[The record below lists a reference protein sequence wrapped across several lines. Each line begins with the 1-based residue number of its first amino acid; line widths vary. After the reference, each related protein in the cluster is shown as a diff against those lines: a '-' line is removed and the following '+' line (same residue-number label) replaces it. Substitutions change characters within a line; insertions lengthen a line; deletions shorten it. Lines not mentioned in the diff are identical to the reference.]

1 MESWNRALADLA
13 GDGLVSLKR
22 QAFLLCGDDHQAE
35 DLVQDALVRAFGRSL
50 RAPRPESVEAY
61 VRKIM
66 MNLFIDRARRQS
78 RWNRAAPLLAADQ
91 EDIPDPADE
100 IVARDVIRAALDGL
114 SPRQRAC
121 VVMRYYLDLP
131 VTQVAADLGV
141 AEGTVKRYLSE
152 AMPRIAARLAPV
164 QDR

>member
-13 GDGLVSLKR
+13 GDRLASLKR

-35 DLVQDALVRAFGRSL
+35 DLVQDALVRAFARSL
-50 RAPRPESVEAY
+50 RAPQPEAAEAY

-78 RWNRAAPLLAADQ
+78 RWNRSVPLLADR
-91 EDIPDPADE
+91 ENIPDPADE
-100 IVARDVIRAALDGL
+100 IVTRDAIRAALDGL

-121 VVMRYYLDLP
+121 VVMRYYQDLP
-131 VTQVAADLGV
+131 VAQVAADLGV
-141 AEGTVKRYLSE
+141 AEGTVKRNLSE
-152 AMPRIAARLAPV
+152 AMTRIAARLSPV

>member
-35 DLVQDALVRAFGRSL
+35 DLVQDALVRAFARSL
-50 RAPRPESVEAY
+50 RGPRPESVEAY

-78 RWNRAAPLLAADQ
+78 RWNRSAPLLADRQ
-91 EDIPDPADE
+91 NIPDPADE
-100 IVARDVIRAALDGL
+100 IVTRDAIRAALDGL

-121 VVMRYYLDLP
+121 VVMRYYQDLP
-131 VTQVAADLGV
+131 VSRVAADLGV
-141 AEGTVKRYLSE
+141 AEGTVKRHLSE
-152 AMPRIAARLAPV
+152 AMTKIATRLSPA

>member
-1 MESWNRALADLA
+1 MESWNQALAGLSAEGLA
-13 GDGLVSLKR
+13 SLKR
-22 QAFLLCGDDHQAE
+22 QAFLLCGDDQQAE
-35 DLVQDALVRAFGRSL
+35 DLVQDAFVRAFARAL
-50 RAPRPESVEAY
+50 RRPGPDAPEAY

-78 RWNRAAPLLAADQ
+78 RWQRSAPLFAGK
-91 EDIPDPADE
+91 ESVPDPADE
-100 IVARDVIRAALDGL
+100 IVTRGVVQAALDDL

-121 VVMRYYLDLP
+121 VVMRYYQDLP
-131 VTQVAADLGV
+131 VAQVASALGV

-152 AMPRIAARLAPV
+152 AITRMAARMSPV

>member
-13 GDGLVSLKR
+13 GDRLVALKR
-22 QAFLLCGDDHQAE
+22 QAFLLCGDDQQAE
-35 DLVQDALVRAFGRSL
+35 DLVQDALVRAFARSL
-50 RAPRPESVEAY
+50 RAPRPEAVEAY

-78 RWNRAAPLLAADQ
+78 RWNRNAPLLADR
-91 EDIPDPADE
+91 EVVPDPADE
-100 IVARDVIRAALDGL
+100 IATRDVIRTALDGL

-121 VVMRYYLDLP
+121 VIMRYYLDLP
-131 VTQVAADLGV
+131 VARVAADLGV
-141 AEGTVKRYLSE
+141 AEGTVKRNLSE
-152 AMPRIAARLAPV
+152 AMTKIAARLSPA

>member
-1 MESWNRALADLA
+1 MESWSRALTDLA

-35 DLVQDALVRAFGRSL
+35 DLVQDALVRAFARSL
-50 RAPRPESVEAY
+50 RAPEPEAAEAY

-78 RWNRAAPLLAADQ
+78 RWNRTAPLLAGA
-91 EDIPDPADE
+91 EHIPDPADE

-121 VVMRYYLDLP
+121 VVMRYYLDLS
-131 VTQVAADLGV
+131 VAQVAADLGV
-141 AEGTVKRYLSE
+141 AEGTVKRNLSE
-152 AMPRIAARLAPV
+152 AMPRIAARLSPV